1 MPLWLVGC
9 GCVFALVWWPL
20 GLAPA
25 PIPEQDK
32 EVEDKWMGNR
42 KSIHTSIHQ
51 LDSNQK
57 NIFEP
62 YFLSCLSKSI
72 LEHFDCWGCV
82 VFYCS
87 NPLFTAPKG
96 VGRSLHFTLLFTCVS
111 LMIHT
116 VGKIGIAR
124 FCGFF
129 SCPIQILQ
137 LVSADTAINAIP
149 SACRGLRLLRQWCH
163 RLQCVALR

>member
-1 MPLWLVGC
+1 
-9 GCVFALVWWPL
+9 
-20 GLAPA
+20 
-25 PIPEQDK
+25 
-32 EVEDKWMGNR
+32 MGNR

-57 NIFEP
+57 NIFGP
-62 YFLSCLSKSI
+62 YFLSCLVFLNTEKGS
-72 LEHFDCWGCV
+72 V

-96 VGRSLHFTLLFTCVS
+96 VVRSLHFTLLFPCVS
-111 LMIHT
+111 LMVHT

-124 FCGFF
+124 FCSFF

-149 SACRGLRLLRQWCH
+149 SACRGLRLLRRWCH